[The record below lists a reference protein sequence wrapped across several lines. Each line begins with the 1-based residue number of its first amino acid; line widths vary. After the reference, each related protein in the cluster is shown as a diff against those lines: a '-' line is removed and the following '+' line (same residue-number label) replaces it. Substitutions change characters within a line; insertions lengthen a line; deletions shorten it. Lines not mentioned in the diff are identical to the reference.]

1 MAKNDNLQDFLTDV
15 ADAIRA
21 KKGTTDKINPQDFSS
36 EIASIQSGVEPKEM
50 KDVNFYD
57 YDGTI
62 LYSYTWD
69 EALQLTEMPPLP
81 DRTNEGL
88 TCEGWNWTLEEMQAN
103 EGLCDVGALYYPTNG
118 RAKLYL
124 TIEEDDERNRTFYL
138 RLGAWGG
145 NFEGVIYWGDGEDLA
160 ISHNAGTY
168 HTYSHTY
175 SAGDYILEL
184 ETISGHLSLGQNTAV
199 SVAGTNNNAY
209 QTIGHTFVRK
219 VVLSKDCIVHQG
231 GLYQLPNLEYIIRST
246 DNSGGWI
253 MLSNCKIKHINL
265 PRTTTRDQIG
275 SISLLSIAPSGE
287 VCSYSSTC
295 NALHHLKRFVVRVGS
310 SASGHFFHTDYHLK
324 TVHGITMKQLGQNTF
339 YNNSLMREAPPF
351 EDSISSIGQLCFYS
365 CINLKKLVIPSSV
378 TSISQNVFVGC
389 CSMRYYDFTKLSAV
403 PTLDNANAFTGIPA
417 DCEIRV
423 PMALVDE
430 WKSATNW
437 STYADYIVGY

>member
-21 KKGTTDKINPQDFSS
+21 KKGTTEKINPQDFSS

-81 DRTNEGL
+81 DRTSEGL
-88 TCEGWNWTLEEMQAN
+88 TCDGWNWTLEEMQAN

-145 NFEGVIYWGDGEDLA
+145 NFEGVIYWGDGEELA
-160 ISHNAGTY
+160 ISHNDGTS

-184 ETISGHLSLGQNTAV
+184 ETIKGHLSLGYNVVV
-199 SVAGTNNNAY
+199 SVAGKNNDAY
-209 QTIGHTFVRK
+209 QTIGHSFVRK
-219 VVLSKDCIVHQG
+219 VVLSKDCRVFEG
-231 GLYQLPNLEYIIRST
+231 GLYQLPNLEYLIRST
-246 DNSGGWI
+246 DNDGGMT
-253 MLSNCKIKHINL
+253 MLSQCKIKHINL
-265 PRTTTRDQIG
+265 PRTTTRALIG
-275 SISLLSIAPSGE
+275 SNSLLSIAPSGE

-295 NALHHLKRFVVRVGS
+295 MNLNHLKRFVVRVGS
-310 SASGHFFHTDYHLK
+310 SASGQFFHMDYHLK
-324 TVHGITMKQLGQNTF
+324 TVHGITMKQLEPNTF
-339 YNNSLMREAPPF
+339 QNNLLMREAPPF
-351 EDSISSIGQLCFYS
+351 EDSISSIGHSCFNG

-378 TSISQNVFVGC
+378 TSIAQGAFNVC
-389 CSMRYYDFTKLSAV
+389 SSMRYYDFTKLSAV
-403 PTLDNANAFTGIPA
+403 PTLDNANAFAGIQA

-430 WKSATNW
+430 WKAATNW